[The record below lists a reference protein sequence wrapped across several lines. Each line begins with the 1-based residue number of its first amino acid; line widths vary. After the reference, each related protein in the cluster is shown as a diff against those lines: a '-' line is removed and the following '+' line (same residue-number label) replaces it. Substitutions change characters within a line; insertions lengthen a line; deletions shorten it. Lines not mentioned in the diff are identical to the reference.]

1 MCSEWCIGSKVA
13 HHQHMHPDTASA
25 SVYKQHRLGRCKVHL
40 SSVAIVHIVM
50 MRKALVGVGVLLALL
65 QLQLGATQLQITTEE
80 NSCHK
85 TLEEI
90 QQLKEVVHKEIGSLK
105 AAMDKR
111 DRIIQRSLCF
121 NRTGE
126 IQMCAGN
133 SCRGILEEKPDRPSG
148 YYWLKVCETCESFQA
163 FCDFSLNLEGS
174 RGWMQVADLDMTDS
188 TQQCPRQFRLI
199 TSPRRVCGKTTDGS
213 GCDATYYETH
223 NLQYSKVAGRA
234 TGYQQNS
241 ADAFE
246 TGPRCPSCNIN
257 KAYVD
262 GISITHGYPRHHIW
276 TYAGSRDPKDYRC
289 PCTIDASQRQPGFV
303 GSDYYCETGPG
314 SNNTDRL
321 WDGEGCTGNEV
332 PCCQRVR
339 ERSGWFIKELS
350 APSTNDIEVRI
361 CTDEERSNE
370 EIWVERFELYV
381 Q

>member
-40 SSVAIVHIVM
+40 SSVAIVHAVM
-50 MRKALVGVGVLLALL
+50 MRKVVFRVGVLLALL

-80 NSCHK
+80 NSCCN
-85 TLEEI
+85 TLEAI
-90 QQLKEVVHKEIGSLK
+90 QQLKEEVHKIASLT
-105 AAMDKR
+105 AAIYER
-111 DRIIQRSLCF
+111 DRIIQESLCI

-126 IQMCAGN
+126 IKMCAGN

-148 YYWLKVCETCESFQA
+148 YYWLKACDTCESFQA

-174 RGWMQVADLDMTDS
+174 RGWMRVADLDMTDP

-199 TSPRRVCGKTTDGS
+199 TSPRRVCGKSTDSS

-234 TGYQQNS
+234 AGYMQNT
-241 ADAFE
+241 ADGLV

-257 KAYVD
+257 KPYVD
-262 GISITHGYPRHHIW
+262 GISITHGYPRVHIW
-276 TYAGSRDPKDYRC
+276 TYAGSHNPHIDYC
-289 PCTIDASQRQPGFV
+289 PCTIDASFGQSQPNFV
-303 GSDYYCETGPG
+303 GSDYYCEVA
-314 SNNTDRL
+314 SSMTDRL
-321 WDGEGCTGNEV
+321 WDGEGCTGREV

-339 ERSGWFIKELS
+339 ERSGWFIKEIN

-370 EIWVERFELYV
+370 DIWVERFELYV